1 MISMSME
8 YNVECDKAICA
19 TEKGMT
25 SPLYW
30 APVVY
35 MDRSTYN
42 DRVSLGNC
50 AKAGIYTPKL
60 TRDFKGTLA
69 GVWTPKA
76 MHISTGRG
84 GFQLTPRPMWSIS
97 SISEVA
103 LTSSI
108 QLRSNV
114 SPGRAHMTL
123 ISFPSLAMSH
133 CNSTAVITI
142 CSILAQVY
150 RSENQRNAFI

>member
-1 MISMSME
+1 MSME

-50 AKAGIYTPKL
+50 AKGNAHIHRARRLPADTKTDVVHL
-60 TRDFKGTLA
+60 VDFRSSSDVLHPIEVECVA
-69 GVWTPKA
+69 
-76 MHISTGRG
+76 
-84 GFQLTPRPMWSIS
+84 WS
-97 SISEVA
+97 
-103 LTSSI
+103 
-108 QLRSNV
+108 
-114 SPGRAHMTL
+114 SPHDPD
-123 ISFPSLAMSH
+123 IFSLSGD
-133 CNSTAVITI
+133 VP
-142 CSILAQVY
+142 L
-150 RSENQRNAFI
+150 